1 MKKLVTN
8 ANQHVGN
15 SPGTLTYT
23 GQRPTGYVKATF
35 WRQGDTSVGELEMT
49 DARLKKLE
57 TRRTEPQWI
66 NVSGLND
73 LEFLKSIGGQ
83 FKIHPLFLEDIL
95 NSAQRPKVESIEDS
109 LLVCL
114 KALSMDK
121 NNELKV
127 HSVNLVISG
136 NTVFSFSDL
145 GADEWLQPIFK
156 RLNNKNGALQLKGV
170 YYVLYALID
179 VLVDQ
184 YFSVLENLGDKIQL
198 IDESVYKQSDDIQLD
213 ALYQL
218 KKQLIYL
225 SKQTSPVPEFIRKI
239 PNELDDKSWQEVK
252 IYFDDLLDHSLQVQ
266 DISRSYL
273 ESMNNLFDL
282 YFSLVNLRMN
292 RTIQALTVM
301 TVVFLP
307 LTLLAGIYGM
317 NFAYMPGLLE
327 PQAFWWVMIGMLVLS
342 ILILFFLKRQR
353 WF

>member
-1 MKKLVTN
+1 MIKF
-8 ANQHVGN
+8 N
-15 SPGTLTYT
+15 SLT
-23 GQRPTGYVKATF
+23 
-35 WRQGDTSVGELEMT
+35 
-49 DARLKKLE
+49 
-57 TRRTEPQWI
+57 
-66 NVSGLND
+66 
-73 LEFLKSIGGQ
+73 
-83 FKIHPLFLEDIL
+83 
-95 NSAQRPKVESIEDS
+95 
-109 LLVCL
+109 
-114 KALSMDK
+114 
-121 NNELKV
+121 
-127 HSVNLVISG
+127 
-136 NTVFSFSDL
+136 
-145 GADEWLQPIFK
+145 
-156 RLNNKNGALQLKGV
+156 
-170 YYVLYALID
+170 
-179 VLVDQ
+179 
-184 YFSVLENLGDKIQL
+184 
-198 IDESVYKQSDDIQLD
+198 SVYKQSDDIQLD

-239 PNELDDKSWQEVK
+239 PNELDEKSWQEVK

-327 PQAFWWVMIGMLVLS
+327 PQAFWWVMLGMLVLS

>member
-1 MKKLVTN
+1 
-8 ANQHVGN
+8 
-15 SPGTLTYT
+15 
-23 GQRPTGYVKATF
+23 
-35 WRQGDTSVGELEMT
+35 
-49 DARLKKLE
+49 
-57 TRRTEPQWI
+57 
-66 NVSGLND
+66 
-73 LEFLKSIGGQ
+73 
-83 FKIHPLFLEDIL
+83 
-95 NSAQRPKVESIEDS
+95 
-109 LLVCL
+109 VCV
-114 KALSMDK
+114 KALSIDK